1 MEDNKNAIENC
12 PPESSGV
19 TSLSSHTKDHSID
32 EAPINQDK
40 NGKLES
46 GCDGSVMDGSSFAI
60 QNEAGHDRDKDP
72 IDSEIRA
79 QHTFNGLSIDQNASL
94 LSDKNPESLQLQLEE
109 NMAGLLES
117 IQSST
122 TEAKTNDALQQHLE
136 GDSDGPAVEQESSPT
151 SAKNSDILEVQKEK
165 NVTVLSE
172 SIPSYTSQAKPNDAL
187 QQSQEDASVSSSH
200 VHADNVTIPSASSP
214 RVKDTERDHH
224 VAPTSPA
231 ARPHAD
237 ISSPATKT
245 PEPIDPSKQLKSR
258 DTNKGLIDTAAPF
271 ESVKAAVSKFGGIV
285 DWKAH
290 KVQTVEV
297 FKHIPVALVVI

>member
-1 MEDNKNAIENC
+1 MEDKKNAKENC

-46 GCDGSVMDGSSFAI
+46 DCDRSVMDGSSFAI
-60 QNEAGHDRDKDP
+60 QNEAGHDHDKDP
-72 IDSEIRA
+72 IDSEIKA
-79 QHTFNGLSIDQNASL
+79 QHTFNGLGINQNASL
-94 LSDKNPESLQLQLEE
+94 ISDKNPETLQLQLEE

-117 IQSST
+117 NQSST

-136 GDSDGPAVEQESSPT
+136 GDSDGSAVEQESFPT
-151 SAKNSDILEVQKEK
+151 SAKNSDILEAQKEK
-165 NVTVLSE
+165 NLTVLSE
-172 SIPSYTSQAKPNDAL
+172 SIPNDAL
-187 QQSQEDASVSSSH
+187 QQSQEDGSVSSSH
-200 VHADNVTIPSASSP
+200 VHVDNVTIPSASSP
-214 RVKDTERDHH
+214 RVKDTEHDHH
-224 VAPTSPA
+224 LAPTSPA
-231 ARPHAD
+231 ALPQAD
-237 ISSPATKT
+237 ISGPATKT